1 MIVAYIFLALF
12 FLALF
17 VVASAVHL
25 YHSWKDEAKKRAIT
39 KPMLLIFLL
48 LFYIFAAR
56 EPGYQLSWVLIAA
69 IATSWLGDV
78 LLIPKGNVWFTC
90 GGISFLI
97 SHITFIAVYLPRI
110 DFAAVKWYIVIPV
123 AIVYLGIALKIILSV
138 KKNTPKIMVVP
149 MYLYL
154 IANSTMNVFAL
165 MQLMSNM
172 NAASLIAYIGAVL
185 FFTSDCTLFLVRYHD
200 NKNII
205 FKRHFTVMLTYLLGE
220 AFITIGILLLK

>member
-1 MIVAYIFLALF
+1 MVIAYVFLG
-12 FLALF
+12 LF
-17 VVASAVHL
+17 VLASGVHL
-25 YHSWKDEAKKRAIT
+25 YHSWKDDAKKRAIT

-56 EPGYQLSWVLIAA
+56 QEPYQLSWVLVVA

-90 GGISFLI
+90 GGIAFLI
-97 SHITFIAVYLPRI
+97 SHITFIAVYVPHI
-110 DFAAVKWYIVIPV
+110 DFTAVKWYIVIPV
-123 AIVYLGIALKIILSV
+123 AIVYLAIALKIILSV

-154 IANSTMNVFAL
+154 IANSTMNIFAL

-172 NAASLIAYIGAVL
+172 NFASIIAYIGAIL

-200 NKNII
+200 NKDII

-220 AFITIGILLLK
+220 ALITVGILLLK